1 MSKSILLAAAA
12 VVGIGT
18 VATAY
23 YMTPIEL
30 AASETPS
37 ILVDAPP
44 AEVVGKIRTISMENY
59 LVHAGA
65 DSEKAL
71 EEAQFYVS
79 LSGARVISD
88 TETAFDLMRG
98 DDHLMQFL
106 ITVKPAA
113 NGKSEVDVQTLI
125 GESKLASNP
134 AIHPYDVKLALSAA
148 DFMATDYV
156 SSILKGHPMLLGE
169 RLEKEMAKRYALEG
183 DAAFASMERIKKT
196 FWVAYAPDL
205 MQESANY
212 AEYTTEPAFED
223 EFNSQDGSDP
233 ASDAD
238 ADLEGFESGA
248 EFAERAVDAAIANS
262 EKGSW

>member
-30 AASETPS
+30 AASETPA
-37 ILVDAPP
+37 ILVDASPT
-44 AEVVGKIRTISMENY
+44 EVVRKIRTISMTNY

-65 DSEKAL
+65 KSERAI
-71 EEAQFYVS
+71 EEAQIYVT
-79 LSGARVISD
+79 LSDARVISD
-88 TETAFDLMRG
+88 TVTAFDLMRG

-113 NGKSEVDVQTLI
+113 DGKSAVDVQTLA
-125 GESKLASNP
+125 GDSKLASNP
-134 AIHPYDVKLALSAA
+134 STHPYDVKLALSAA

-156 SSILKGHPMLLGE
+156 SSILKGHPMLMGD

-196 FWVAYAPDL
+196 FWETYTADL
-205 MQESANY
+205 IQENENY
-212 AEYTTEPAFED
+212 AEDTAASSAED
-223 EFNSQDGSDP
+223 DFDDENASDP

-238 ADLEGFESGA
+238 ADVADFESGA
-248 EFAERAVDAAIANS
+248 EFAERAVDAAIAAS
-262 EKGSW
+262 E